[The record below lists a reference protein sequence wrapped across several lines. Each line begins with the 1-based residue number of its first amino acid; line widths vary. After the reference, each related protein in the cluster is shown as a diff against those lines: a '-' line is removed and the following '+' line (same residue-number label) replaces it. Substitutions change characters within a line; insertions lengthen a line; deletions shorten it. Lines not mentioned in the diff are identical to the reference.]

1 MLFVDRFVAD
11 GSFIAPLL
19 DFTVLG
25 MAMNEVN
32 SIGITIFSSLVLTHL
47 A

>member
-11 GSFIAPLL
+11 GSHIAPLL

-25 MAMNEVN
+25 MAMKR
-32 SIGITIFSSLVLTHL
+32 
-47 A
+47 